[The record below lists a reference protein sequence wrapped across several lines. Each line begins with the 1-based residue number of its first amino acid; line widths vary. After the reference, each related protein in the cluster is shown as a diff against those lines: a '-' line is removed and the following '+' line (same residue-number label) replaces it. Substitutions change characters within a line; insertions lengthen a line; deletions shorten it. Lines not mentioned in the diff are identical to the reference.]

1 MSEKNN
7 NNEIIILSQNSQ
19 NQNQNQTQAVM
30 VGVAIP
36 VANNQGNSIKNQII
50 LKSTPAF
57 VICPKCGYNGLTITL
72 TTCNESNCLCCLA
85 TSPISWCC
93 FQLVRGKDLNCNDA
107 IHVCPRCH
115 AGLGH
120 YSAC

>member
-7 NNEIIILSQNSQ
+7 NNQIIILSQNSQ
-19 NQNQNQTQAVM
+19 NQNENQTQTVM

-36 VANNQGNSIKNQII
+36 VSNNQGNSIKNQII

-57 VICPKCGYNGLTITL
+57 VICPKCGYNGLTRTV
-72 TTCNESNCLCCLA
+72 TTCSIANCLCCLF
-85 TSPISWCC
+85 TDPICWCC
-93 FQLVRGKDLNCNDA
+93 FQLCRGKDLNCYDA
-107 IHVCPRCH
+107 VHCCPRCS
-115 AGLGH
+115 AVLGN

>member
-36 VANNQGNSIKNQII
+36 VANNQINQII
-50 LKSTPAF
+50 FKSTPVF
-57 VICPKCGYNGLTITL
+57 VICPKCGYNGLTRTV
-72 TTCNESNCLCCLA
+72 TTCSIANCLCCWF
-85 TSPISWCC
+85 TDPIC
-93 FQLVRGKDLNCNDA
+93 
-107 IHVCPRCH
+107 
-115 AGLGH
+115 
-120 YSAC
+120 

>member
-7 NNEIIILSQNSQ
+7 NNQMVNSSPNSQ
-19 NQNQNQTQAVM
+19 NQNQPQAVM

-72 TTCNESNCLCCLA
+72 TTCNASNCLCCLA
-85 TSPISWCC
+85 TSPISWCF

-115 AGLGH
+115 AGLGIYH
-120 YSAC
+120 AC

>member
-7 NNEIIILSQNSQ
+7 NNQMVNSSPNSQ
-19 NQNQNQTQAVM
+19 NQNQPQAVM

-57 VICPKCGYNGLTITL
+57 VICPKCGYNGLTRTV
-72 TTCNESNCLCCLA
+72 TTCSIANCLCCLF
-85 TSPISWCC
+85 TDPICWCC
-93 FQLVRGKDLNCNDA
+93 FQLCRGKDLDCNDA
-107 IHVCPRCH
+107 VHTCARCN
-115 AGLGH
+115 AVVGS